1 MDSTSGLLDYRAV
14 EASMNF
20 TLSLRPA
27 NNDPAVCFN
36 NALSAMLKFQFA
48 LPAI

>member
-14 EASMNF
+14 EASMTF

-27 NNDPAVCFN
+27 NNDPAVSFH